1 MKNDILLQI
10 LFDLLAERKVTAR
23 DLSDRYGMS
32 VRSIYRYVDV
42 LSLCVPLQVAQGR
55 NGGISISDTYK
66 LPKGFMTAEEYD
78 SAIEALDLA
87 YAHLAEDKFL
97 AVKRKL
103 SAQRKSEVRDLT
115 LSGQIGTI
123 LVDGDGWGDT
133 RRFSDKMRLLEECV
147 KTGIVLEIEYN
158 SRMGETSVRKIE
170 PHVLVFKQGVWYVY
184 AFCRKQRD
192 FRLFRLGRIVS
203 AVRTE
208 EKFNRKPIER
218 EQIPLNYWTDAASER
233 VKLEITERGFADA
246 LDWLGRESLRFLDGK
261 WYADVVLPFD
271 EILVKKI
278 ASFGKEMK
286 VLAPQKLA
294 DLVVDSAK
302 RILELYRS

>member
-23 DLSDRYGMS
+23 DLSNRYGMS
-32 VRSIYRYVDV
+32 VRSVYRYVDV

-78 SAIEALDLA
+78 AAIEALDLA
-87 YAHLAEDKFL
+87 YAHLAEDRFL
-97 AVKRKL
+97 NVKRKL
-103 SAQRKSEVRDLT
+103 SAQRKSEIRDLT

-123 LVDGDGWGDT
+123 LVDGGGWGDT

-147 KTGIVLEIEYN
+147 KTSIVLEIEYN

-203 AVRTE
+203 AVKTE

-233 VKLEITERGFADA
+233 VTLEITERAFADA
-246 LDWLGRESLRFLDGK
+246 LDWLGRESLRFSSGK

-271 EILVKKI
+271 DVLVKKI

-294 DLVVDSAK
+294 DLVVESAK
-302 RILELYRS
+302 QILELY